1 MDQVLLT
8 DTNGT
13 MAWLQFEAMGFD
25 RVKAPTVVTYAD
37 HQVYQFD
44 ARNTEDHRYLQTA
57 SRRFGGYY
65 SKPGNGICHQVHLE
79 TFGAPGLTLLG
90 TDSHTPLC
98 GALGMLAIGAGGLD
112 VACAMGGSPYYFP
125 LPRVVQ
131 VVLTGRLRPWVAA
144 KDVILELLRRLTV
157 RGGFGKIFEYA
168 GPGVATLTVPQRAT
182 IANMGAELG
191 LTTSIF
197 PSDEVTRSYLA
208 RLGRDATWRPLAADP
223 DARYDDAIEID
234 LSTIEPLVALPGSPD
249 NVVPVGEVEGTSD
262 RAGPGR
268 LVHQRLVGGH
278 VRRRRGPA
286 WTARPRGRLVR
297 SLSREPAGPR
307 DDGAPG
313 PRGGPHRGGGGHLRV
328 DLRRVPRHRPCSGDR
343 LPEPPSLQPE
353 LSRAQRRQGRPD
365 LPRPPPRRHA
375 PPPCAA

>member
-1 MDQVLLT
+1 
-8 DTNGT
+8 
-13 MAWLQFEAMGFD
+13 
-25 RVKAPTVVTYAD
+25 
-37 HQVYQFD
+37 
-44 ARNTEDHRYLQTA
+44 
-57 SRRFGGYY
+57 
-65 SKPGNGICHQVHLE
+65 
-79 TFGAPGLTLLG
+79 
-90 TDSHTPLC
+90 
-98 GALGMLAIGAGGLD
+98 MLAIGAGGLD

-223 DARYDDAIEID
+223 DAATTTRSR
-234 LSTIEPLVALPGSPD
+234 STSRRSSPSWRCPD
-249 NVVPVGEVEGTSD
+249 PRTMSSRSARSRAPPSSRSWSARAPTARGRTCPSSPRSCADSASTRTSRSFSFP
-262 RAGPGR
+262 RASR
-268 LVHQRLVGGH
+268 SS
-278 VRRRRGPA
+278 RRWRARASWRTSSRRGRSSPSRPA
-286 WTARPRGRLVR
+286 ARAPA
-297 SLSREPAGPR
+297 SAMSRRP
-307 DDGAPG
+307 APG
-313 PRGGPHRGGGGHLRV
+313 A
-328 DLRRVPRHRPCSGDR
+328 S
-343 LPEPPSLQPE
+343 EPSTGTFPGAAE
-353 LSRAQRRQGRPD
+353 SRATRSTS
-365 LPRPPPRRHA
+365 PPPRRRA